1 LAVVGVAHPLLK
13 DSSQVPNSVTI
24 TSDRPL
30 LLVTG
35 SNMAGKS
42 TLLRSIG
49 VNSILSRL
57 GAPVCAVSWTGEV
70 CELASSIRVQDS
82 LQDGVSFFM
91 AELKRLR
98 AVVDL
103 AQRENHPDGKQMLVL
118 LDEILQGTN
127 SRERQI
133 AVEHVLDKLVACGCI
148 VLSSTHDL
156 ELAGN
161 EEIQKIAQVV
171 HFREHF
177 EEVKGEQVMR
187 FDYLMRP
194 GVTPTTNAL
203 KLLEMVGLR
212 RI

>member
-1 LAVVGVAHPLLK
+1 
-13 DSSQVPNSVTI
+13 
-24 TSDRPL
+24 
-30 LLVTG
+30 
-35 SNMAGKS
+35 M
-42 TLLRSIG
+42 
-49 VNSILSRL
+49 LSRL
-57 GAPVCAVSWTGEV
+57 GAPVCARSWSGKV

-98 AVVDL
+98 SVVDS
-103 AQRENHPDGKQMLVL
+103 AQKENHADGKQMLVL

-133 AVEHVLDKLVACGCI
+133 AVEHVLDKLVECGCI
-148 VLSSTHDL
+148 VITSTHDL
-156 ELAGN
+156 EMAGN
-161 EEIQKIAQVV
+161 ESIERIAQVV

-177 EEVKGEQVMR
+177 ESVEGQQVMR
-187 FDYLMRP
+187 FDYIMRP

-212 RI
+212 APS